1 MAEISAALVKVLRE
15 QTGAGMMDCKK
26 ALVEAKGDGDR
37 AQEILRERGIF
48 KARDKAGRVTKEG
61 RVVLEVSEDGRTGVL
76 LEVNCETDFVANTD
90 NFQALTED
98 LIGVVLT
105 KDPADVEKLLAC
117 PLGGGTVEARVT
129 EAVAK
134 LGENVQIRRLSRLEA
149 GEKGFV
155 GSYLHAGG
163 KIGAI
168 VAIEGDDPSSDDLR
182 TFARNVCMHVTAL
195 QPAAVSRDD
204 LPADQVEEE
213 RSMLRKQAELEG
225 KPANVIEKMV
235 EGRLRKFF
243 GEVVLLEQGLVMDP
257 EKSVESV
264 AKRVGARIVAFRRF
278 QLGEETD
285 V

>member
-1 MAEISAALVKVLRE
+1 MAEISAALVKALRE

-61 RVVLEVSEDGRTGVL
+61 RVGLEVSEDGRTGVL

-90 NFQALTED
+90 NFQALAED
-98 LIGVVLT
+98 LIGVVLS

-117 PLGGGTVEARVT
+117 SLGGGTVEARVT

-168 VAIEGDDPSSDDLR
+168 VAVEGDDPSSDDLR

-195 QPAAVSRDD
+195 QPEAVSRDD
-204 LPADQVEEE
+204 LPADQVEQE
-213 RSMLRKQAELEG
+213 RSVLRKQAESEG
-225 KPANVIEKMV
+225 KPEKVVEKMV

-257 EKSVESV
+257 EKTVESV
-264 AKRVGARIVAFRRF
+264 AKSVGARIVGFRRF

>member
-61 RVVLEVSEDGRTGVL
+61 RVVLKVSEDGRTGVL

-90 NFQALTED
+90 DFQALTED
-98 LIGVVLT
+98 LIEGVLSE
-105 KDPADVEKLLAC
+105 DPVDVEELLAC
-117 PLGGGTVEARVT
+117 PLRGGTVEARVT
-129 EAVAK
+129 EVVAK
-134 LGENVQIRRLSRLEA
+134 LGENVQIRRLARLDA

-155 GSYLHAGG
+155 GSYLPAGG

-168 VAIEGDDPSSDDLR
+168 VAVEGDDPSSDDLR

-204 LPADQVEEE
+204 LPADQVEQE
-213 RSMLRKQAELEG
+213 RSVLRKQAESEG
-225 KPANVIEKMV
+225 KPANVVEKMV

-257 EKSVESV
+257 EKTVESV
-264 AKRVGARIVAFRRF
+264 AKNVGARIVAFRRF

-285 V
+285 A